1 MLIQRLFVSSV
12 PLSRD
17 QDSSLQRNWLSA
29 KWMCIPVM
37 LLVGLALPL
46 CADAVKV
53 KRSIETE
60 VVRLTPAGFEPAQ
73 IQRPPGTFR
82 LFVQSLLTLPSC
94 TLVLE
99 NESKAALKTSG
110 LARAPR
116 QRWVEDHSLTPGTYV
131 LRVQEQ
137 PKLTLQIVVR

>member
-1 MLIQRLFVSSV
+1 MRGKAFAIRKPGLGAQWVWISVLMLAV
-12 PLSRD
+12 
-17 QDSSLQRNWLSA
+17 
-29 KWMCIPVM
+29 
-37 LLVGLALPL
+37 LAGPL
-46 CADAVKV
+46 CGDEVKA
-53 KRSIETE
+53 KRLIETE
-60 VVRLTPAGFEPAQ
+60 VVRLTPAGFEPAR
-73 IQRPPGTFR
+73 IERPRGTFR
-82 LFVQSLLTLPSC
+82 LFVQSLLALPAC

-99 NESKAALKTSG
+99 NESKAAIKSSG